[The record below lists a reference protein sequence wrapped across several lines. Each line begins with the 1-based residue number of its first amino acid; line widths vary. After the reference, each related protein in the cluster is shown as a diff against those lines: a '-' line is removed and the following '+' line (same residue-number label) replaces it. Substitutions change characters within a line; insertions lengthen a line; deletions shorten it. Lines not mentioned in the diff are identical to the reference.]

1 MGSAV
6 SRAWRSTYN
15 GPAMND
21 DGVVTKFSAS
31 VPVQVAGKVSDYE
44 VELIH
49 SEEGYSVGCP
59 ALPGCWSQG
68 DSEQEALA
76 NIADAIKDYVEV
88 AAELKRRRNSQLH
101 KEMCIRDRSW
111 REKLLSYTQT
121 LKWDGKMLCRPGIR
135 PVCALIEQALWEEDA
150 PLRVRLAVGDGAWML
165 G

>member
-1 MGSAV
+1 
-6 SRAWRSTYN
+6 
-15 GPAMND
+15 MND

-101 KEMCIRDRSW
+101 K
-111 REKLLSYTQT
+111 
-121 LKWDGKMLCRPGIR
+121 
-135 PVCALIEQALWEEDA
+135 VA
-150 PLRVRLAVGDGAWML
+150 
-165 G
+165 